1 VTGSHNAALDLK
13 RIEAGLRKT
22 TETLAQELARPG
34 AYAPDWSPSEWRI
47 ARAVAVLHGVS
58 PLLSRRLR
66 WSGPAGWE
74 SFLAEQERH
83 TRARYLRIRELL
95 RLIDEE
101 ARTDG
106 VAFLALKGSA
116 LHEIGLY
123 AAGERPMADVDLFT
137 DADDAERM
145 AAILVRVRYRA
156 TEVSWKH
163 RVFEPAQAGPAAI
176 FGEHCDNA
184 IKIDLHVRIREVLP
198 LCPVDASR
206 LITPPKPCP
215 GLNPYRSQAA
225 LLIHLLLHAAG
236 GMPSRSLRLVQL
248 HDLALL
254 SARMSGADWDEV
266 LGLSGSVGGFWWAFP
281 PLSLVARYYD
291 VIPRRILTAA
301 ELECR
306 WPLKRSCRQQ
316 MLWEV
321 SYSNLQRSVLPG
333 IPWARSVREALGY
346 VAERTA
352 LSARMLSMAA
362 VPDRS
367 PAPETGAL
375 CSDPESRAL
384 RWVSFLPARPA
395 TLNAVRRALAQ
406 PQ

>member
-13 RIEAGLRKT
+13 AIQAGLRKT
-22 TETLAQELARPG
+22 TETLARELARPS
-34 AYAPDWSPSEWRI
+34 ADAPDWSPLEWRI

-58 PLLSRRLR
+58 PLLSGLLR
-66 WSGPAGWE
+66 WSGPAGWV

-83 TRARYLRIRELL
+83 TRTRYLRIRELL
-95 RLIDEE
+95 RRLDDE
-101 ARTDG
+101 ARAEG
-106 VAFLALKGSA
+106 VAFLALKGAA

-123 AAGERPMADVDLFT
+123 VAGERPMADLDLFT

-145 AAILVRVRYRA
+145 AAILERVRFRA

-163 RVFEPAQAGPAAI
+163 RVFECARAAPAAI

-198 LCPVDASR
+198 LRPVDASS
-206 LITPPKPCP
+206 LITPAKPCP

-236 GMPSRSLRLVQL
+236 AMPSRSLRLVQL

-254 SARMSGADWDEV
+254 SVRMSAADWDEV
-266 LGLSGSVGGFWWAFP
+266 LAQSASVGGFWWAFP

-306 WPLKRSCRQQ
+306 WPLKRSCGQQ
-316 MLWEV
+316 LLWEV
-321 SYSNLQRSVLPG
+321 SYSKLQRSVLPG
-333 IPWARSVREALGY
+333 ILWARSVREALGY
-346 VAERTA
+346 VAERAA
-352 LSARMLSMAA
+352 LSARMLSMSA
-362 VPDRS
+362 VADRS
-367 PAPETGAL
+367 PAPESVAL

-384 RWVSFLPARPA
+384 RWVTFLPARPA
-395 TLNAVRRALAQ
+395 TLDAVRRALGQ